1 MLFLQFSICL
11 EIKSILKDLEQK
23 QVKTNLGQVT
33 CKCCQENCNTTDSIR
48 KQILFANY
56 LISNSGPGLT
66 GWLSMILMLTQASSN
81 IIIKP
86 KRGTHLLLKS
96 SICLCILLHQIEPLM
111 CCCLRK
117 DFRTNSQ
124 PTLFLAHMPTN
135 HWKRLDFSTILQKTI
150 PWEFAECSQC

>member
-66 GWLSMILMLTQASSN
+66 G
-81 IIIKP
+81 
-86 KRGTHLLLKS
+86 
-96 SICLCILLHQIEPLM
+96 
-111 CCCLRK
+111 
-117 DFRTNSQ
+117 
-124 PTLFLAHMPTN
+124 
-135 HWKRLDFSTILQKTI
+135 
-150 PWEFAECSQC
+150 

>member
-11 EIKSILKDLEQK
+11 EIKSILKDLEQN
-23 QVKTNLGQVT
+23 QVKTNLRQVT
-33 CKCCQENCNTTDSIR
+33 SKRCQKNWNTTDTIQ

-86 KRGTHLLLKS
+86 KRRTYLLLKS
-96 SICLCILLHQIEPLM
+96 CIRLQILLHQIEPLM

-117 DFRTNSQ
+117 DLRTNSQ
-124 PTLFLAHMPTN
+124 PTLFWHTYQPIIEREN
-135 HWKRLDFSTILQKTI
+135 FSTVLQKDYTLRVHRM
-150 PWEFAECSQC
+150 